1 METKALSCIEC
12 GKVFHVPAAFYER
25 VHADYECDVCAQV
38 PWVLA
43 HPHRLCVL
51 GDSLTELET
60 IHERLLRVK
69 FPSRRLYGPL
79 PNGGR
84 VLIFWY
90 PFLAHDLLEVL
101 VPLQVLY
108 ILHDMYLGED
118 SLECAPGDEAPRGR
132 LAPWLL
138 RMRARYASFQGRD

>member
-1 METKALSCIEC
+1 MQTKALSCIEC

-25 VHADYECDVCAQV
+25 VHADYECDVCAEV

-43 HPHRLCVL
+43 HPHRLSVL
-51 GDSLTELET
+51 GDSLNELEA
-60 IHERLLRVK
+60 IHERLLRVV
-69 FPSRRLYGPL
+69 FPLRRLYGPM

-90 PFLAHDLLEVL
+90 PSLAHDLLEVL
-101 VPLQVLY
+101 APLQVHY

-138 RMRARYASFQGRD
+138 RMRASSASCERRD